1 MMPAT
6 LASFIDAWN
15 RAGARARVAAAA
27 IAVVLLAAAILLWIV
42 VPLQGA
48 VGRARADLA
57 RERMNLATARGELA
71 EDAGLVHAIAPAR
84 AGDAAAAVDRVLAGH
99 GLVPLSRARADADG
113 RIDVVIPDA
122 RFDALVRA
130 LDALLHDQGIRV
142 VEATLLARVAP
153 GSVRAELTLTPSG
166 PAR

>member
-1 MMPAT
+1 MMRAT
-6 LASFIDAWN
+6 LAPVIDAWN
-15 RAGARARVAAAA
+15 RAGARARVAAVAMV
-27 IAVVLLAAAILLWIV
+27 VVLLAAAILLWIV
-42 VPLQGA
+42 VPLQDA

-57 RERMNLATARGELA
+57 RERMVLATARRDLA
-71 EDAGLVHAIAPAR
+71 EDASLAHAIAPAR
-84 AGDAAAAVDRVLAGH
+84 AGDAAAAVDRVLAEH

-122 RFDALVRA
+122 RFDTLVRA
-130 LDALLHDQGIRV
+130 LDALLHDQGVRV

-153 GSVRAELTLTPSG
+153 GSVRAELALTRSG

>member
-6 LASFIDAWN
+6 LAPLIDAWN
-15 RAGARARVAAAA
+15 RAGARARVATAA
-27 IAVVLLAAAILLWIV
+27 IVVVALTAVILLWIV
-42 VPLQGA
+42 VPLQDA

-57 RERMNLATARGELA
+57 RERMNLATARSELA
-71 EDAGLVHAIAPAR
+71 EDASLAHAIAPAR
-84 AGDAAAAVDRVLAGH
+84 AGDAAAAVDRVLAAH
-99 GLVPLSRARADADG
+99 GLVPLSRAHADDG

-130 LDALLHDQGIRV
+130 LDVLLHDEGVRV

-153 GSVRAELTLTPSG
+153 GSVRAELALTRSG